1 VSALILTPLAALVGS
16 FVNVGGV
23 IGVIGWA
30 VAAVGFAGC
39 AIALVAPREPA
50 PRGRPGSAAVAAV

>member
-1 VSALILTPLAALVGS
+1 VSALILTPLTAPVGS
-16 FVNVGGV
+16 FVNVG
-23 IGVIGWA
+23 GVIGWA

-50 PRGRPGSAAVAAV
+50 PRGRPGAAAVTAV